1 MELTA
6 RIASALGEQ
15 VGAVHAL
22 AGGCVADVVRADL
35 VGGGRVVVKHGGGG
49 FGVEAMMLRT
59 LAARS
64 TLPVPAVLHDEPD
77 LLILEHIEHDGA
89 AGPGAE
95 HHAADLFAALHAVRG
110 PAFGFETDTLIGPLS
125 QPCPPTASWVE
136 FFADQRLAHFGAV
149 ARSGGSITESCHD
162 RLRRLAGRLGEVLD
176 EPEHP
181 SLIHGDVWG
190 GNVLCHRGRVAAC
203 IDPAIYYAHPEVE
216 LAFITLFSTFGAAF
230 FERYHELQPIRDGF
244 FETRRHVYNLYP
256 LLVHAI
262 LFGGGYGR
270 QVEATLG
277 RIGA

>member
-1 MELTA
+1 M
-6 RIASALGEQ
+6 
-15 VGAVHAL
+15 
-22 AGGCVADVVRADL
+22 
-35 VGGGRVVVKHGGGG
+35 VGGGRVVVKHGGDG

-59 LAARS
+59 LAERS
-64 TLPVPAVLHDEPD
+64 ALPVPAVLHDEPD

-89 AGPGAE
+89 AGPGARAPRGRFVRGVARRARPGVRLRDR
-95 HHAADLFAALHAVRG
+95 HADRAAVAAL
-110 PAFGFETDTLIGPLS
+110 PAHGLVGG
-125 QPCPPTASWVE
+125 V
-136 FFADQRLAHFGAV
+136 FADQRLAHFGAV
-149 ARSGGSITESCHD
+149 ARSEGSITESCHD